1 MFRLPF
7 KVPFSTS
14 YPVYLLELI
23 IGILWYSF
31 RFRHRH
37 YHPPTR
43 ERDIRVVWFYLRI
56 ISKNIQYR
64 YQILLYRFRKMQ
76 YRFRIL
82 LHRFQI
88 LLDDMWTVMF
98 LAMVVDLMTNIWD
111 MWYIGRSHL
120 LTQGISHVM
129 LSYRILAMLLLSELV
144 QEALFSPHEA
154 YWIILLCYLPV
165 VVYSIA
171 TESWYSYFMR
181 FVYKVWNHNFFGR
194 VILICRSAHVWRDI
208 AAIILFDAS
217 KGLFLTA
224 ITFVPIKCLYELF
237 FHTLR
242 SETHQG
248 VDSHTVCF
256 GALC

>member
-1 MFRLPF
+1 MPQPSGNEVVRLLPPRKTRRRRRDKIIAPYTINGTLPVRRKPTLTATMFRLPF

-64 YQILLYRFRKMQ
+64 FRMMQYRFRMMQ
-76 YRFRIL
+76 YRFRILLRRFRIL

-98 LAMVVDLMTNIWD
+98 LAMVVDLVTNIWD

-144 QEALFSPHEA
+144 QEALFSQHEA
-154 YWIILLCYLPV
+154 YWIIPLCYPLV
-165 VVYSIA
+165 AVYSIA
-171 TESWYSYFMR
+171 TESWFSYFMR
-181 FVYKVWNHNFFGR
+181 FVYKV
-194 VILICRSAHVWRDI
+194 
-208 AAIILFDAS
+208 
-217 KGLFLTA
+217 
-224 ITFVPIKCLYELF
+224 
-237 FHTLR
+237 
-242 SETHQG
+242 
-248 VDSHTVCF
+248 
-256 GALC
+256 

>member
-1 MFRLPF
+1 MPQPSGNEVVRLLPSRKTRRRRRDKIIAPYTINGTIPVRRKPTLSATMFRLPF

-82 LHRFQI
+82 LRRFRILLHRFQI

-111 MWYIGRSHL
+111 TWYIGRSHL
-120 LTQGISHVM
+120 LTQGISHAI

-144 QEALFSPHEA
+144 QEALFSPHQA
-154 YWIILLCYLPV
+154 YWIIPSCYPLV
-165 VVYSIA
+165 IVYSIA
-171 TESWYSYFMR
+171 T
-181 FVYKVWNHNFFGR
+181 G
-194 VILICRSAHVWRDI
+194 ILVF
-208 AAIILFDAS
+208 LFHA
-217 KGLFLTA
+217 FC
-224 ITFVPIKCLYELF
+224 F
-237 FHTLR
+237 
-242 SETHQG
+242 QG
-248 VDSHTVCF
+248 VSHLDHVMVYED
-256 GALC
+256 

>member
-43 ERDIRVVWFYLRI
+43 ERDIRWLWFYLRI
-56 ISKNIQYR
+56 ISKDIQYR
-64 YQILLYRFRKMQ
+64 FRMMQ

-98 LAMVVDLMTNIWD
+98 LAMVADLVTNIWD

-144 QEALFSPHEA
+144 QEALFSQHEA
-154 YWIILLCYLPV
+154 YWIIPLCYPHV

-181 FVYKVWNHNFFGR
+181 FIYKV
-194 VILICRSAHVWRDI
+194 
-208 AAIILFDAS
+208 
-217 KGLFLTA
+217 
-224 ITFVPIKCLYELF
+224 
-237 FHTLR
+237 
-242 SETHQG
+242 
-248 VDSHTVCF
+248 
-256 GALC
+256 